1 MQLGT
6 HEESQN
12 VLRPANLRNEYGSME
27 WICDHI
33 LGLVIDGTRWL
44 VC

>member
-27 WICDHI
+27 WI